1 VSTSVMMM
9 MMIDDSR
16 AGLSSKVCTVV
27 GGWVD
32 TDLDAE

>member
-9 MMIDDSR
+9 MINDSR